1 MNNLINSEVKILGEK
16 QTIINNVS
24 ELLSCLYNDIYQ
36 YLKSLDIESSK
47 DVLKMLPA
55 GLILIDH
62 DLITHFS
69 GNKNNTQIMPF
80 KLVNE
85 GVENART
92 MQVYLPAI
100 IDTLKNGK
108 PTKNTEIIVANLA
121 LAGVFFACKIK
132 GDKNLDQDI
141 RKTLRYNAAGMMSR
155 EFKNLFKWAGVTVN
169 KYGLITSIESKELK
183 AIMAKNSAAVR
194 AVAGLKMS
202 TTYAKKPTYI
212 VDDLGQ
218 KIQVDASGEIVL
230 DDEGKPKT
238 APPPKTIQLY
248 CSIQCTTVTIGK
260 AKHTY
265 SRQAYLDDNQVA
277 GMCGK
282 CGVAINAQ
290 NDRTP
295 AVKLKEWAE
304 KEAASNAASI
314 AASSDQLPI
323 EEAAEQLIAG
333 IEKPAKPAA
342 KPAAKK
348 AVKKTAKAIKK

>member
-16 QTIINNVS
+16 QTIINNGS
-24 ELLSCLYNDIYQ
+24 ELLSGLYNDIYQ

-80 KLVNE
+80 KLVNDH
-85 GVENART
+85 VENTRT

-100 IDTLKNGK
+100 IDTLKAEK
-108 PTKNTEIIVANLA
+108 PTKDTNIIVANLA
-121 LAGVFFACKIK
+121 LAGVFFACKIQ

-141 RKTLRYNAAGMMSR
+141 RKTLRYNAAGMMST
-155 EFKNLFKWAGVTVN
+155 EFKILFKWAGVTVN

-183 AIMAKNSAAVR
+183 AIMAKNSAAVT

-218 KIQVDASGEIVL
+218 KIQVDASGEIVR
-230 DDEGKPKT
+230 DKDGKPKT

-248 CSIQCTTVTIGK
+248 CSIQCTTVTEGK

-265 SRQAYLDDNQVA
+265 SRQAYLKNMQVA

-304 KEAASNAASI
+304 QDAASNAASN
-314 AASSDQLPI
+314 DQLPI
-323 EEAAEQLIAG
+323 EKAAEQLIAG
-333 IEKPAKPAA
+333 KEKPAKPAA

-348 AVKKTAKAIKK
+348 AVKKAAKVTKK